1 MEILYGLASGWAYVV
16 LGLIVLILAK
26 MFKDFLTPFAVDEEL
41 TKRDNHAVGLAMIGY
56 FAGVLI
62 IYLGASI
69 GPELAEEDATQLFQ
83 TIGID
88 LLYALAGIIALNV
101 GRLIVD
107 KLVLYKFS
115 AVKEIIQDRNVGTGA
130 VQFGSY
136 IATALIVAGAI
147 HGEGGGVLS
156 ALVFFALG
164 QFVLVLFG
172 GFYQWVT
179 KYDIHHEIERDNVAA
194 GVVLGGNMVAIGI
207 ILLTATS
214 GDFIDWATNLSD
226 FAYYALAG
234 FSTLMILRKITD
246 WVLLPGTTIAHEI
259 ATDRNLNAAW
269 IEGTVA
275 IGMATV
281 IFFML

>member
-1 MEILYGLASGWAYVV
+1 MEILYGLASGLAYVV

-26 MFKDFLTPFAVDEEL
+26 MFKNFFTPFAVDEEL

-69 GPELAEEDATQLFQ
+69 GPELAEEDATQLFH

-130 VQFGSY
+130 VEFGSY

-179 KYDIHHEIERDNVAA
+179 KYDIHHEIERDNIAA
-194 GVVLGGNMVAIGI
+194 GVALGGNMVAIGI

-259 ATDRNLNAAW
+259 ATDQNLNAAW

-275 IGMATV
+275 IGMASV